1 MADTVLADTGT
12 DEGFL
17 LALLNSTPVID
28 GVPADDLADPVRA
41 RAWLAAVGGRG
52 TEAELRHVLRVRQA
66 LQAVVRGQ
74 RPAAVLAPELDGRDL
89 RPGHRRRPDRLD
101 PQRRPGPRAGR
112 PRHLD
117 LGRAG
122 QAEPGTAAP
131 VRQRRMPPVPHRSQQ
146 GQRRPVVLDGRLRQ
160 QDEGP
165 PSLPAFTRL
174 APHRGLSDVM
184 VAVHPHTESHPRPD
198 EAASHDPEDFSLA
211 QRCADGA
218 SRPRARAR
226 STASARLCPPSLA
239 YRLRMWV
246 LTVLSRTALRR
257 RQVGRR
263 VAQHR

>member
-1 MADTVLADTGT
+1 MADTVT

-41 RAWLAAVGGRG
+41 RAWLAAAGGLG

-74 RPAAVLAPELDGRDL
+74 QPAAVLAPELEGVTSVPAIDDGRVGWTLSVAADREL
-89 RPGHRRRPDRLD
+89 AVRRRP
-101 PQRRPGPRAGR
+101 G
-112 PRHLD
+112 

-122 QAEPGTAAP
+122 QAEPRTAAP
-131 VRQRRMPPVPHRSQQ
+131 VRERRMPPVPHRSQQ

-174 APHRGLSDVM
+174 AP
-184 VAVHPHTESHPRPD
+184 PR
-198 EAASHDPEDFSLA
+198 S
-211 QRCADGA
+211 
-218 SRPRARAR
+218 
-226 STASARLCPPSLA
+226 
-239 YRLRMWV
+239 
-246 LTVLSRTALRR
+246 
-257 RQVGRR
+257 
-263 VAQHR
+263 